1 MPDVPTEQPD
11 DKDLQDHTFGMN
23 AARRAEEAEARA
35 AKGDIPRGA
44 DDDERPPEP
53 HAGGKA

>member
-1 MPDVPTEQPD
+1 MPDTPTEQPE

-23 AARRAEEAEARA
+23 AARRAEEAEERA
-35 AKGDIPRGA
+35 AKGDFSKGGA
-44 DDDERPPEP
+44 DDERPPEP